1 MGAVLLLVALLVFGL
16 TTKASNERI
25 DQSLS
30 EGDAAPAPSF
40 DLPILEGAE
49 LPPVLATRLRPAF
62 GDGRLDLDEL
72 RGVPLVLNLWA
83 SWCDPCRAEA
93 PVLNRGWRRHGRQGV
108 LYLGLNMQDLTADAR
123 GFLEE
128 FEVSYASIRE
138 QGNELALT
146 YGATGIPETYFIDG
160 RGRVVA
166 HVVGVVSDQQL
177 DQGASAARTGRVA
190 GILTGGARR
199 EQR

>member
-1 MGAVLLLVALLVFGL
+1 MLLLLALLVFGL
-16 TTKASNERI
+16 TTKATSERI

-30 EGDAAPAPSF
+30 EGDAASAPSF

-49 LPPVLATRLRPAF
+49 LPPVLATRLQPAF

-93 PVLNRGWRRHGRQGV
+93 PVLNRGWRRHGPEGV
-108 LYLGLNMQDLTADAR
+108 LYLGLNLQDLTGDAR

-128 FEVSYASIRE
+128 FEVSYPSIRE
-138 QGNELALT
+138 QGNELART